1 MASYTQERQPQTTI
15 TIKQC
20 RYTDIIMGRKA
31 KLKKIR
37 QQNKTNVQSRSQYNQ
52 TEFVEQFEKMGYQL
66 KIDPHR
72 QPTTNR
78 GNVSPEI
85 PQERIEPQL

>member
-1 MASYTQERQPQTTI
+1 
-15 TIKQC
+15 
-20 RYTDIIMGRKA
+20 MGRKA

-37 QQNKTNVQSRSQYNQ
+37 QQQADVQSRSQYKQ

-66 KIDPHR
+66 KIDPQR
-72 QPTTNR
+72 QPKTNR

>member
-1 MASYTQERQPQTTI
+1 
-15 TIKQC
+15 
-20 RYTDIIMGRKA
+20 MGRKA
-31 KLKKIR
+31 KQKKIR
-37 QQNKTNVQSRSQYNQ
+37 QQQTKAQSRSKYNQ

-66 KIDPHR
+66 KIDPQR
-72 QPTTNR
+72 QPKTNR